1 MGEEAFGSRMRF
13 VVTGGNVSVIGRAI
27 HALSRIGEDCYL
39 EAFDEGLAVRT
50 VNSSRSAFASF
61 LFAPAFFQKY
71 DPSICPTSEPD
82 ASPSQT
88 ENFRCKIVMKSV
100 LAVFK
105 SPSTLE
111 KTVEKCKIAL
121 GRGMDQLIIQL
132 LCKYGIT
139 KTHNLTF
146 QECETL
152 QAVYNKEHCPNTLRA
167 QPKLFTDT
175 VVHFPTNLEEVTLE
189 IKGRRVYFRNYIEP
203 DTDPRKTMH
212 TEMVLTPLE
221 FDEFSM
227 KDETEITFCLKEL
240 RGLLGFAEASGLPV
254 TVHFQ
259 GPGSPAIFSLHEAVL
274 EVNFVLATL
283 ADVESQSTCH
293 AGGDG
298 SSRGGPHPVADD
310 FMNEEMDSYM
320 IAMENS
326 AMEQMLSGT
335 ELPPNDGAPPRSPTF
350 PLAHSNKR
358 GHGLVGEAVSTHHE
372 EEEEEDAEIP
382 ATPPHKKFRSLFF
395 GSLLSTRENPRL
407 VLGHEVLAEASDSD
421 SET

>member
-1 MGEEAFGSRMRF
+1 MRL

-39 EAFDEGLAVRT
+39 EALDEGLAVRT

-71 DPSICPTSEPD
+71 DPGNPTSEAD
-82 ASPSQT
+82 GSPSQT

-105 SPSTLE
+105 SPATLE
-111 KTVEKCKIAL
+111 KTVEKCKMAL

-139 KTHNLTF
+139 KTHNLAI
-146 QECETL
+146 QDSETL
-152 QAVYNKEHCPNTLRA
+152 QAVYDKELCPNTLRV
-167 QPKLFTDT
+167 QPKLLTDT
-175 VVHFPTNLEEVTLE
+175 VVHFPANLEEVTLE
-189 IKGRRVYFRNYIEP
+189 VKGGRVYFRNYIEP
-203 DTDPRKTMH
+203 ETDPRKTMH
-212 TEMVLTPLE
+212 TEMVLTSME
-221 FDEFSM
+221 FDEFSVT
-227 KDETEITFCLKEL
+227 DETEITFCLKEL
-240 RGLLGFAEASGLPV
+240 RGLLGFAEVSGLPV

-259 GPGSPAIFSLHEAVL
+259 GPGSPAIFSLQEAVL
-274 EVNFVLATL
+274 QGNFVLATL
-283 ADVESQSTCH
+283 AGVESQSTGR

-298 SSRGGPHPVADD
+298 SSGAGAHRVADD

-320 IAMENS
+320 IAMETS
-326 AMEQMLSGT
+326 ALEQTVSGSAAAS
-335 ELPPNDGAPPRSPTF
+335 DQSAPPRSPTF
-350 PLAHSNKR
+350 PLAQSNKR
-358 GHGLVGEAVSTHHE
+358 VHTQHRGALSPPHE
-372 EEEEEDAEIP
+372 EDEPDDTEIP

-395 GSLLSTRENPRL
+395 GSLLSPGRSLRPT
-407 VLGHEVLAEASDSD
+407 LGHEVLAEASESD